1 VNELLKAIPAFK
13 AQPGRLV
20 IMATN
25 SIAAID
31 KAMLRPGRFDLII
44 PVGAPD
50 VDGRAELAREFLP
63 VCDPDGVAARTPGF
77 SPADFALA
85 PQRAAQRAFERA
97 LSGGD
102 ADVAASDGLAA
113 VVATR
118 PSVNADAAQEF
129 ELEAS
134 TDARLVGRPV
144 SAMMP

>member
-1 VNELLKAIPAFK
+1 MNELLKAIPAFK

-63 VCDPDGVAARTPGF
+63 VCDPMT
-77 SPADFALA
+77 SPHGPRALRRPTSPLPPSEPPSGRSSERCREA
-85 PQRAAQRAFERA
+85 MPTWQRATAWLPWWRR
-97 LSGGD
+97 
-102 ADVAASDGLAA
+102 GL
-113 VVATR
+113 R
-118 PSVNADAAQEF
+118 
-129 ELEAS
+129 
-134 TDARLVGRPV
+134 
-144 SAMMP
+144 